1 MTSAEFD
8 LLQALCERAGRVLSR
23 EALLD
28 LTHGRNVGA
37 FERSIDV
44 LISRIRRKIEPDPR
58 EATLIKTVRAG
69 GYVFTPEVETA

>member
-1 MTSAEFD
+1 MF
-8 LLQALCERAGRVLSR
+8 LLAAFGVLLARHAGRVLSR

-28 LTHGRNVGA
+28 LTHGRNAGS

-58 EATLIKTVRAG
+58 NAKTIWL
-69 GYVFTPEVETA
+69 